1 MNYQQA
7 IKKQTGNDRKKQ
19 GSKQEMIG
27 RNKEAN
33 RK

>member
-19 GSKQEMIG
+19 GSKQEVLGNI
-27 RNKEAN
+27 NKQ
-33 RK
+33 